1 MSLAGQSGNTT
12 FEDATMKVCFI
23 ATDNLMKSVSIDFYS
38 HDVAHL
44 NELASKSDVYE
55 LHKKLVD
62 VGERI
67 EQLKKNEV
75 FEG

>member
-1 MSLAGQSGNTT
+1 
-12 FEDATMKVCFI
+12 
-23 ATDNLMKSVSIDFYS
+23 MKSVSIDFYS